1 MTVPESDDDAC
12 FTCFIINTTH
22 KPPSHPN
29 FPTMQAY
36 DCYGYPYYPHYP
48 DYGTATRGSTNIYTT
63 HSSSSESDTI
73 PLGYD
78 ESGYEHFHRSIFDGL
93 LICSNSYGPGDGFVY
108 FIRSASGKSRLRRL
122 GLTHMSDAWKEYMLA
137 HYESKRPDRKP
148 RGRRRPQQVVDQ
160 G

>member
-1 MTVPESDDDAC
+1 MTQPSRRDCPSDDDPC

-22 KPPSHPN
+22 KPPIPSHPN

-48 DYGTATRGSTNIYTT
+48 DYGTPMRGSTNIYTT

-93 LICSNSYGPGDGFVY
+93 LICSNSYTNSSKEMSTVVLFV
-108 FIRSASGKSRLRRL
+108 
-122 GLTHMSDAWKEYMLA
+122 
-137 HYESKRPDRKP
+137 
-148 RGRRRPQQVVDQ
+148 V
-160 G
+160 